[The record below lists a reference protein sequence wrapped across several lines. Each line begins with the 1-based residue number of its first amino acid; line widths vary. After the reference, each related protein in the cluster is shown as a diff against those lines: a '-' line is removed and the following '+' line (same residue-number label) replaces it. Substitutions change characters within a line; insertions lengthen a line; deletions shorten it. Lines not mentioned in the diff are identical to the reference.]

1 MLFFRCVFVVQ
12 QKTAYEMRISDWSSD
27 VCSSDLPTSWVV
39 ANGYYNLAHA
49 DEIRELYRS
58 TVDPGIL
65 LSDDLTMTRVFDITA
80 ITMSAYIQADG
91 ELTIFVRPLR
101 LKAGVRYHDVDTDV
115 PLTVTYSFGTARGY
129 SGTWK
134 FPPRPSHHTLV

>member
-27 VCSSDLPTSWVV
+27 VCSSDVPTSWVV

-65 LSDDLTMTRVFDITA
+65 LSDDLTMTRVFDINE

-91 ELTIFVRPLR
+91 ELTIFGRPLR
-101 LKAGVRYHDVDTDV
+101 LKAGVRYPGVDYV
-115 PLTVTYSFGTARGY
+115 LTVPDRSYFVTTHGTTG
-129 SGTWK
+129 
-134 FPPRPSHHTLV
+134 P

>member
-49 DEIRELYRS
+49 DDIRELYRS

-65 LSDDLTMTRVFDITA
+65 LSDDMTMTRVFDINE
-80 ITMSAYIQADG
+80 ITMSAYIQEDG
-91 ELTIFVRPLR
+91 ELKIFRRALR
-101 LKAGVRYHDVDTDV
+101 LPAGVRYTDV
-115 PLTVTYSFGTARGY
+115 ASAVPFTDR
-129 SGTWK
+129 
-134 FPPRPSHHTLV
+134 